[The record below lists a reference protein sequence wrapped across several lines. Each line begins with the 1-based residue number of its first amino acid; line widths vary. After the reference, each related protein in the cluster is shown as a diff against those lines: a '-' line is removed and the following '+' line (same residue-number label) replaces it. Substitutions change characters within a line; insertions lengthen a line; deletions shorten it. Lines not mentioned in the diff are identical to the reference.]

1 MSNFLERM
9 RAGEVLVAD
18 GATGT
23 NLQQR
28 GLERG
33 VASEMW
39 VLERPEEIV
48 RLQRD
53 FIDAGADIILTPSF
67 GATSIRLD
75 AGGAGLGKRAAEIN
89 RRAVELGRQA
99 AAGTGVLVAASIGP
113 TGQLLKP
120 FGPLDEAEA
129 ERAFSEQARALAE
142 AGADLL
148 VVETQFD
155 LAEARIAVQ
164 AARSAAGGLPV
175 VCSFSYDRGTRT
187 MMGVKP
193 SQAAG
198 ELGGLVDVLGINCGR
213 SLEDNLKAL
222 HELRAATPLPIWFK
236 PNAGLPQVDELGN
249 TTYEVTPAQMGAQ
262 APEWVRVG
270 AQVVGGCCGTSPEHL
285 GAIAKSVK
293 REA

>member
-1 MSNFLERM
+1 MATFLERL
-9 RAGEVLVAD
+9 RNGEVLVAD

-28 GLERG
+28 GLGLG
-33 VASEMW
+33 VAPEVW
-39 VLERPEEIV
+39 VLERPEQIV
-48 RLQRD
+48 RLHCD
-53 FIDAGADIILTPSF
+53 FIAAGADLILTCTF
-67 GATSIRLD
+67 GATTIRLD
-75 AGGAGLGKRAAEIN
+75 SGGAGLGGQAAEIN
-89 RRAVELGRQA
+89 RRAVELAREA
-99 AAGTGVLVAASIGP
+99 AQGTSVLVAASLGP

-129 ERAFSEQARALAE
+129 ERAFGEQARALAA

-164 AARSAAGGLPV
+164 AARAAAPGLAL

-213 SLEDNLKAL
+213 SLDDNFKAL
-222 HELRAATPLPIWFK
+222 QELRATTTLPIWFK

-249 TTYEVTPAQMGAQ
+249 STYEVTPPQMGART
-262 APEWVRVG
+262 PEWLQAG

-285 GAIAKSVK
+285 AAIAKSAK
-293 REA
+293 A